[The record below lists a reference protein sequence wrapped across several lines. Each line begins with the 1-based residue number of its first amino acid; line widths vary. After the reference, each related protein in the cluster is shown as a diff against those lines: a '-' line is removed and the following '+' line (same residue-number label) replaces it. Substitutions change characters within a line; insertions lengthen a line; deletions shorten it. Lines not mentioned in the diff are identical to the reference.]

1 MFTKKVHVFKA
12 GPQISAQGVQREFT
26 PDDLQEVVESYDSGV
41 HEAPLVIGHSGDND
55 STPSFGWIKKFSR
68 KGDDL
73 YADVEFTDAAKDLVK
88 DGHYRKVSI
97 SFYSPESPINP
108 HKGKWSA
115 RHLALLGAAPPAVK
129 GLEPFSFGE
138 EKGVFDYAAV
148 LSPGDI
154 FDKELGPTMIV
165 DRSPLEMLRE
175 RLDEVRNEMDQSL
188 KQLEDNQNQQ
198 TETSVSETGSE
209 TTNSADQNATPDNP
223 NQQFSEMKKK
233 LGREG
238 AEIAES
244 AQQLAN
250 LETKAPEDKF
260 KEASKKKMVD
270 EEEMESPDDESEES
284 FKESPKAKKMK
295 AAMGNEEEME
305 SPEEEAT
312 EDETSEKF
320 EEGSKRRVSS
330 GANGQKVQVVQEV
343 FEEGLEEQHKERTS
357 SMKKKLMA
365 EEGDE
370 EMDYDEVSHKTAK
383 NGRVTFGTHSATD
396 GDKMTGRSET
406 ARSDD
411 DSYADRQKPGKG
423 SEEDREGVT
432 SDSEQDKDRVK
443 TASNSEQ
450 DKDREKLAKSDEGDD
465 SEDSRWAG
473 QGDARKKV
481 MNNDQY
487 DDSDSDYPEQ
497 ERAGISDG
505 NEPHGRDGGPTSV
518 SKLSE
523 EDPDGMEMAVDVKNV
538 KGSKDARVLYQTSGQ
553 KRAPLKGG
561 SIADHAEGEDGEPD
575 SEGVVKSPKKAS
587 TSSGKDARGRSGGPT
602 DFPVRSEEDPD
613 NEEMA
618 VKVGD
623 ATKSDKVRIVR
634 QKSGD
639 KATLNHAE
647 GEMSR
652 RKKAAA
658 VKDPMTETGKGS
670 TYEEGEM
677 DDEPADYSCG
687 SKMNYGMGSAAQANP
702 VGMPAEMYEELK
714 AVKAENER
722 LKREFE
728 EQKMMARKQK
738 ISHYVEGLYSNGQLT
753 DAVITQGEL
762 QNFCEGL
769 EFGTMEF
776 SEGETPS
783 SKLLGILSRLPNM
796 VYFNEV
802 VSNEQFEPSVE
813 DMDPHERAL
822 EMVKRGEAADYLEAI
837 KMAIP
842 WTSRG

>member
-1 MFTKKVHVFKA
+1 VFTKKVHVFKA
-12 GPQISAQGVQREFT
+12 GPQVSAQGVQREFS
-26 PDDLQEVVESYDSGV
+26 PDDLQEVVESYDSKI

-55 STPSFGWIKKFSR
+55 STPSFGWIKGFSR

-73 YADVEFTDAAKDLVK
+73 YANVEFTDAAKDLVK
-88 DGHYRKVSI
+88 NGHYRKVSI

-129 GLEPFSFGE
+129 GLESLSFTE
-138 EKGVFDYAAV
+138 ERGVFDFAV
-148 LSPGDI
+148 ALSPDDI
-154 FDKELGPTMIV
+154 FSKELGPTMMMEKG
-165 DRSPLEMLRE
+165 PLEMLKE

-198 TETSVSETGSE
+198 TEASVSETGSE

-238 AEIAES
+238 AEVAES

-250 LETKAPEDKF
+250 LETKAPETKF
-260 KEASKKKMVD
+260 KETSKKKMVD
-270 EEEMESPDDESEES
+270 EEEMESLEDESEES
-284 FKESPKAKKMK
+284 FKESAKAKKMK
-295 AAMGNEEEME
+295 AAMADEDEME
-305 SPEEEAT
+305 SL

-320 EEGSKRRVSS
+320 EEGSKRKVSG

-357 SMKKKLMA
+357 SMRKKLMA

-370 EMDYDEVSHKTAK
+370 EMDYDEVSHKAAK

-406 ARSDD
+406 ARSKD
-411 DSYADRQKPGKG
+411 DSYADRQMVGKG
-423 SEEDREGVT
+423 AEEDREGVT

-443 TASNSEQ
+443 TASDSEQ

-497 ERAGISDG
+497 ERAGVSDG
-505 NEPHGRDGGPTSV
+505 DEPHGRDGGPTSV

-523 EDPDGMEMAVDVKNV
+523 EDPDDMEMAVDVKNV

-553 KRAPLKGG
+553 KRAALKGG

-587 TSSGKDARGRSGGPT
+587 VSSGKDARGRSGGPT
-602 DFPVRSEEDPD
+602 DFPTISEEDPD

-623 ATKSDKVRIVR
+623 ATESDKVRIVR

-677 DDEPADYSCG
+677 DDEAADYSCG
-687 SKMNYGMGSAAQANP
+687 SGMNYGMGSTAQAKP
-702 VGMPAEMYEELK
+702 MGMPAEMYEELK

-822 EMVKRGEAADYLEAI
+822 EMVRRGEASDYLEAI